1 MSSIW
6 QNILISLTSISNN
19 KFRAFLSV
27 LGIVI
32 GVLSVTLMGTMIS
45 GLDQTFEKSMAN
57 FRSDVLMISRFQ
69 WFDGDK
75 EWWQMRNR
83 PRMKPEYVDNLRN
96 RSTMIDAI
104 APVMERSGEISRNN
118 VETYARFFGTTPEY
132 LKTNEEQKIESGRFF
147 SNIEN
152 ENGARVVV
160 IGNGI
165 ATGLFE
171 NENPVNKYVKIGRN
185 KYLVIGVIE
194 KQGSFMGMWSLDNQ
208 AIIPFGTYQRNFAK
222 RGWMNLRV
230 KTNSE
235 DINLAKEEITAQMR
249 IIRKLKPLEENNFGI
264 NHSSGFE
271 AQYNAIKFT
280 IAGVG
285 FFITALSLIVGGIG
299 IMNIMFVSVK
309 ERTREIGIRKAL
321 GATPFNI
328 MVQFL
333 TESIIICLMGGVL
346 AIGISFIISDI
357 INDFFP
363 STMPIKLA
371 LFSILISVLIGVI
384 SGFIPSSRASKLDPI
399 EALRYE

>member
-19 KFRAFLSV
+19 KFRSFLSV

-45 GLDQTFEKSMAN
+45 GLDKTFEKSMSS
-57 FRSDVLMISRFQ
+57 FRSDVLLVSRFQ
-69 WFDGDK
+69 WFGGDK

-83 PRMKPEYVDNLRN
+83 PRMKSEYVENLRK

-104 APVMERSGEISRNN
+104 APVMERSGQISRNDL
-118 VETYARFFGTTPEY
+118 EAYARFFGTTPEY
-132 LKTNEEQKIESGRFF
+132 LKTNEAQKIESGRFF

-160 IGNGI
+160 IGNNI

-171 NENPVNKYVKIGRN
+171 DENPVNQYVRIGRN

-194 KQGSFMGMWSLDNQ
+194 KQGSFMGMMSLDNQ
-208 AIIPFGTYQRNFAK
+208 AIIPFGTYQRNFSK
-222 RGWMNLRV
+222 RGLMNLRI
-230 KTNSE
+230 KTNSD
-235 DINLAKEEITAQMR
+235 DINLAKEEIITQMR
-249 IIRKLKPLEENNFGI
+249 IIRKLKPLVENNFGI

-328 MVQFL
+328 MIQFL
-333 TESIIICLMGGVL
+333 TESIIVCLIGGLVGMSIAYIL
-346 AIGISFIISDI
+346 SDV
-357 INDFFP
+357 INKFFP
-363 STMPIKLA
+363 SSMPISLA
-371 LFSILISVLIGVI
+371 LFSIFISVLIGVI
-384 SGFIPSSRASKLDPI
+384 SGFIPSSGASKLDPI

>member
-1 MSSIW
+1 M
-6 QNILISLTSISNN
+6 
-19 KFRAFLSV
+19 
-27 LGIVI
+27 
-32 GVLSVTLMGTMIS
+32 
-45 GLDQTFEKSMAN
+45 
-57 FRSDVLMISRFQ
+57 
-69 WFDGDK
+69 
-75 EWWQMRNR
+75 
-83 PRMKPEYVDNLRN
+83 
-96 RSTMIDAI
+96 
-104 APVMERSGEISRNN
+104 
-118 VETYARFFGTTPEY
+118 
-132 LKTNEEQKIESGRFF
+132 
-147 SNIEN
+147 
-152 ENGARVVV
+152 V

-371 LFSILISVLIGVI
+371 LFSILISVLIGVV
-384 SGFIPSSRASKLDPI
+384 SGLSLIHI
-399 EALRYE
+399 

>member
-19 KFRAFLSV
+19 KFRSFLSV

-45 GLDQTFEKSMAN
+45 GLDKTFEKSMSS
-57 FRSDVLMISRFQ
+57 FRSDVLLVSRFQ
-69 WFDGDK
+69 WFGGDK

-83 PRMKPEYVDNLRN
+83 PRMKSEYVENLRK

-104 APVMERSGEISRNN
+104 APVMERSGQISRNDL
-118 VETYARFFGTTPEY
+118 EAYARFFGTTPEY
-132 LKTNEEQKIESGRFF
+132 LKTNEAQKIESGRFF

-160 IGNGI
+160 IGNNI

-171 NENPVNKYVKIGRN
+171 DENPVNQYVRIGRN

-194 KQGSFMGMWSLDNQ
+194 KQGSFMGMMSLDNQ
-208 AIIPFGTYQRNFAK
+208 AIIPFGTYQRNFSK
-222 RGWMNLRV
+222 RGLMNLRI
-230 KTNSE
+230 KTNSD
-235 DINLAKEEITAQMR
+235 DINLAKEEIITQMR

-333 TESIIICLMGGVL
+333 TESIIVCLMGGLVGMSIAYIL
-346 AIGISFIISDI
+346 SDV
-357 INDFFP
+357 INKFFP
-363 STMPIKLA
+363 SSMPISLA
-371 LFSILISVLIGVI
+371 LFSIFISVLIGVI
-384 SGFIPSSRASKLDPI
+384 SGFIPSSGASKLDPI

>member
-19 KFRAFLSV
+19 KFRSFLSV

-45 GLDQTFEKSMAN
+45 GLDKTFEKSMSS
-57 FRSDVLMISRFQ
+57 FRSDVLLVSRFQ
-69 WFDGDK
+69 WFGGDK

-83 PRMKPEYVDNLRN
+83 PRMKSEYVENLRK

-104 APVMERSGEISRNN
+104 APVMERSGQISRNDL
-118 VETYARFFGTTPEY
+118 EAYARFFGTTPEY
-132 LKTNEEQKIESGRFF
+132 LKTNEPQKIESGRFF

-160 IGNGI
+160 IGNNI

-171 NENPVNKYVKIGRN
+171 DENPVNQYVRIGRN

-194 KQGSFMGMWSLDNQ
+194 KQGSFMGMMSLDNQ
-208 AIIPFGTYQRNFAK
+208 AIIPFGTYQRNFSK
-222 RGWMNLRV
+222 RGRMNLRI
-230 KTNSE
+230 KTNSD
-235 DINLAKEEITAQMR
+235 DINLAKEEIITQMR

-333 TESIIICLMGGVL
+333 TESIIVCLMGGLVGMSIAYIL
-346 AIGISFIISDI
+346 SDV
-357 INDFFP
+357 INKFFP
-363 STMPIKLA
+363 SSMPISLA
-371 LFSILISVLIGVI
+371 LFSIFISVLIGVI
-384 SGFIPSSRASKLDPI
+384 SGFIPSSGASKLDPI